1 MIGAYTATMS
11 HRPHSLLLAFLVVV
25 SPLATADTIVAVT
38 QDDCARFARHVA
50 SADVAYQPGVDVNGN
65 AVASADLDDEGRLDL
80 AGDDITLNIGVPI
93 VAFSGTVSDETQ
105 FTNEGGKIGNF
116 DATAGIGA
124 VTLSGGV
131 VHFNGRP
138 LSSPE
143 ARRLAAACGN
153 R

>member
-25 SPLATADTIVAVT
+25 SPLAAADTIVAVT
-38 QDDCARFARHVA
+38 QDDCARLARHVA

-131 VHFNGRP
+131 VHFNGRW

>member
-1 MIGAYTATMS
+1 MM
-11 HRPHSLLLAFLVVV
+11 RLLCASILALFVVV
-25 SPLATADTIVAVT
+25 APPAAAETVT
-38 QDDCARFARHVA
+38 REDCARLVAHVA

-65 AVASADLDDEGRLDL
+65 AVASADLDDEGGR
-80 AGDDITLNIGVPI
+80 
-93 VAFSGTVSDETQ
+93 
-105 FTNEGGKIGNF
+105 IGNF

-124 VTLSGGV
+124 VTFRNGV

-143 ARRLAAACGN
+143 ARRLAAACGS

>member
-1 MIGAYTATMS
+1 MTHWPRT
-11 HRPHSLLLAFLVVV
+11 PLLALLAVVAT
-25 SPLATADTIVAVT
+25 PLAAAQTVT
-38 QDDCARFARHVA
+38 VTREDCARLVEHVA
-50 SADVAYQPGVDVNGN
+50 SADVAYQPGVDVSGN

-93 VAFSGTVSDETQ
+93 IAFAGTVGDETKFINQ
-105 FTNEGGKIGNF
+105 GGKIGNF

>member
-1 MIGAYTATMS
+1 MTHWPRT
-11 HRPHSLLLAFLVVV
+11 SLLALLAVVAT
-25 SPLATADTIVAVT
+25 PLAAAETVTIT
-38 QDDCARFARHVA
+38 REDCARLARHVP

-65 AVASADLDDEGRLDL
+65 AVAFADLDDEGRLDL
-80 AGDDITLNIGVPI
+80 AGDDITLNIGVAI
-93 VAFSGTVSDETQ
+93 FAFAGTVGDETKFINQ
-105 FTNEGGKIGNF
+105 GGKIGNF
-116 DATAGIGA
+116 DATAGVGA

-143 ARRLAAACGN
+143 ARRLAAACGS

>member
-25 SPLATADTIVAVT
+25 SPLAAADTIVAVT
-38 QDDCARFARHVA
+38 QDDCARLVAHVA

-80 AGDDITLNIGVPI
+80 GADDITLNIGVPI
-93 VAFSGTVSDETQ
+93 VAFSGTVGDESKVINQ
-105 FTNEGGKIGNF
+105 GGKIGGF

-131 VHFNGRP
+131 VHFNGRS
-138 LSSPE
+138 LRSPE

>member
-1 MIGAYTATMS
+1 MYDWLHTPLMA
-11 HRPHSLLLAFLVVV
+11 LLAVIAT
-25 SPLATADTIVAVT
+25 PLAAAETVTIT
-38 QDDCARFARHVA
+38 REDCARLVEHVA
-50 SADVAYQPGVDVNGN
+50 SADVAYRPGVDVNGD

-80 AGDDITLNIGVPI
+80 GAEDIVLDIGVPI
-93 VAFSGTVSDETQ
+93 VAFSGTVGDETK

-124 VTLSGGV
+124 VTLRGGGV
-131 VHFNGRP
+131 QFNGRP